1 MRALFFVELQWWRM
15 RKTPT
20 GTGTFVIATAIAV
33 LAWMAQAT
41 PAKAVEVIH
50 DSGLTVPSA
59 QYLAQLF
66 TLNQDNANEQPVG
79 TKIVAFP
86 ITTASMTP
94 GALEEPISIKQP
106 VWLTQPVF
114 FIGADERS
122 KVWLQGKRDA
132 LRSAKAIGIVVQAAS
147 YEEFR
152 QLQLLADGIPLAPA
166 SADGGL
172 AQSLGVS
179 VYPFLIQSDGSIVQ

>member
-1 MRALFFVELQWWRM
+1 MHVLFFIAFPWWRM
-15 RKTPT
+15 RKAPT
-20 GTGTFVIATAIAV
+20 RTGAWVIAIAV
-33 LAWMAQAT
+33 AVLALMAQPT

-66 TLNQDNANEQPVG
+66 TLHQDANEQPVG

-86 ITTASMTP
+86 ITTASMVP